1 MVSDWLSVVS
11 SVSLALVECLLVL
24 ITFHIFPQQQMSKVL
39 TAVEHLNQAK
49 AEAATDSVFL
59 CGVSLYFIY
68 TTVVRTVHTLVVISE
83 R

>member
-1 MVSDWLSVVS
+1 MTS
-11 SVSLALVECLLVL
+11 SEEAGSSFL
-24 ITFHIFPQQQMSKVL
+24 FPI
-39 TAVEHLNQAK
+39 
-49 AEAATDSVFL
+49 FL